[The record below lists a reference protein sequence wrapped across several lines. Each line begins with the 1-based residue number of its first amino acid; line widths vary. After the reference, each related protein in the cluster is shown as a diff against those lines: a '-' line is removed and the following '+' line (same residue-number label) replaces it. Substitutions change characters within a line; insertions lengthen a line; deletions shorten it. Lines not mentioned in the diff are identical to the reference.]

1 MILRLT
7 SILAATGLALLLP
20 SISVGAQKLQRST
33 ALDRQ
38 NQNIDG
44 EDLSS
49 GPSNSRL
56 LLHRKKKAQQKK
68 QLSTRKLQSSQC
80 MSIIAI
86 DSISDAMD
94 DGGEENDEDF
104 LCELVH
110 GVTLPI
116 QGTEEQ
122 INEMRAMLHAGT
134 LVSNEST
141 LEVLQEIETIDEMA
155 GADDDSE
162 ALQPA
167 EFTSLLQSAVF
178 LPPGNVNLINS
189 SDGRKLN
196 AGFKVQYE
204 GKSPVLVVKVTDKDG
219 LAIEDNA
226 DYISD
231 KVFGTSGDEIN
242 PAQGFK
248 DCSFGKFELTNEY
261 SVDIEDQLSAP
272 GVIEVSIP
280 ISIQKSSQSEIRAA
294 AQKAVEEKLDF
305 ELPGVS
311 VNFDV

>member
-1 MILRLT
+1 MILRL
-7 SILAATGLALLLP
+7 SFAATGLGLLLP
-20 SISVGAQKLQRST
+20 SILVGAQKLQRST
-33 ALDRQ
+33 PLDRQ
-38 NQNIDG
+38 NQKIDG

-49 GPSNSRL
+49 AIPTNSRL

-68 QLSTRKLQSSQC
+68 QLPRRKLQSSQC
-80 MSIIAI
+80 ESIIAI
-86 DSISDAMD
+86 DSISDAMN

-122 INEMRAMLHAGT
+122 ISQMRAMLHAGT
-134 LVSNEST
+134 LISNEST
-141 LEVLQEIETIDEMA
+141 LEVLQEIEMIDEMA
-155 GADDDSE
+155 GADDDSG

-167 EFTSLLQSAVF
+167 AFSSLFQSAVF
-178 LPPGNVNLINS
+178 LPPGDVNLINS
-189 SDGRKLN
+189 SNGRKLN
-196 AGFKVQYE
+196 ADFKVQFE
-204 GKSPVLVVKVTDKDG
+204 GKSPVLVVKITDVDG
-219 LAIEDNA
+219 LAIGDDANF
-226 DYISD
+226 ISD

-248 DCSFGKFELTNEY
+248 DCSFGKFELTNAY
-261 SVDIEDQLSAP
+261 SVDIEDKLAAP
-272 GVIEVSIP
+272 GVIEVKIP
-280 ISIQKSSQSEIRAA
+280 ISIQSSSQSVIRAA

-311 VNFDV
+311 VNN